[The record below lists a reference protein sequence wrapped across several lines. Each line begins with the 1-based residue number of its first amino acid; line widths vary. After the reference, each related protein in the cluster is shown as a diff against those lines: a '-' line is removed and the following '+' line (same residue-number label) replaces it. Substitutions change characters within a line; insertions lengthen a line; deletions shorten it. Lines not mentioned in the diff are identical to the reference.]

1 MKHIIIALLIG
12 LSLSISRVSVHDPSI
27 VEDNGHYYV
36 FGSHIAT
43 AKSDDLI
50 NWQAI
55 SRDYENPNGNVVYGN
70 LVQTFKESFKWAG
83 YDDGDCAG
91 GKYAV
96 WAPDVFYNKDY
107 VWNDGSKGAWMLY
120 YSASSTWRRSCIG
133 FLVSK
138 KVSSGYQYG
147 DTIVYSGFT
156 NTGKVNYDGNS
167 KRDTTWTNDY
177 LHLKDLMN
185 RGVIDKDVSKW
196 KCFNSDGTWNN
207 RYAPNAIDP
216 TIFYNSVEKQL
227 FMVYGSWS
235 GGLFILELDKATGK
249 PIYPGKDGTDSNSG
263 NFIDRYFGTHIAG
276 GNHMSG
282 EGPYIKFDKVSGYY
296 FMYETYGG
304 LLAAGGYNMRMFRSK
319 TLAGPYLDPY
329 GNKAQDSGA
338 NVHRYGV
345 KIMGNYQFKGQEGYR
360 SAGHNSA
367 LFTEDG
373 RHYIV
378 FHQRFLDSAKGEY
391 HEVRVRQQF
400 LNQDN
405 WLVTAVYENKNEKI
419 EKYTAEEVV
428 GSYEFINHG
437 NAEKDGNMLPTKT
450 VVLEKNGSVTG
461 DETGTWSMTDGESY
475 TYVTLTLSGTAYN
488 GVFFR
493 QSDDNNKKKMTFTA
507 IGKNNLAIWGSSNF

>member
-50 NWQAI
+50 NWSAI

-185 RGVIDKDVSKW
+185 
-196 KCFNSDGTWNN
+196 
-207 RYAPNAIDP
+207 
-216 TIFYNSVEKQL
+216 
-227 FMVYGSWS
+227 
-235 GGLFILELDKATGK
+235 
-249 PIYPGKDGTDSNSG
+249 
-263 NFIDRYFGTHIAG
+263 
-276 GNHMSG
+276 
-282 EGPYIKFDKVSGYY
+282 
-296 FMYETYGG
+296 
-304 LLAAGGYNMRMFRSK
+304 
-319 TLAGPYLDPY
+319 
-329 GNKAQDSGA
+329 
-338 NVHRYGV
+338 
-345 KIMGNYQFKGQEGYR
+345 
-360 SAGHNSA
+360 
-367 LFTEDG
+367 
-373 RHYIV
+373 
-378 FHQRFLDSAKGEY
+378 
-391 HEVRVRQQF
+391 
-400 LNQDN
+400 
-405 WLVTAVYENKNEKI
+405 
-419 EKYTAEEVV
+419 
-428 GSYEFINHG
+428 
-437 NAEKDGNMLPTKT
+437 
-450 VVLEKNGSVTG
+450 
-461 DETGTWSMTDGESY
+461 
-475 TYVTLTLSGTAYN
+475 
-488 GVFFR
+488 
-493 QSDDNNKKKMTFTA
+493 
-507 IGKNNLAIWGSSNF
+507 